1 MNTSSLVNQI
11 NESLATLGEG
21 PFVTIKSSDVGDG
34 AVVSGKL
41 NGRILRIE
49 FVEEGSG
56 DGPEK
61 GHTVEVIDDATGESL
76 GKGRGDSTFADAISS
91 HSWGGTVE
99 SLKKLG

>member
-1 MNTSSLVNQI
+1 MNTSSLINQV

-21 PFVTIKSSDVGDG
+21 PFATVKATESGDG
-34 AVVSGKL
+34 GVVSGTL
-41 NGRILRIE
+41 NGRLLRIE

-91 HSWGGTVE
+91 HSWAGTVE
-99 SLKKLG
+99 ALKKLS